1 MMQTAAV
8 QKISEQNSLYK
19 ATLDRAYD
27 RLGYTDAI
35 NQDRS
40 RRRAAR
46 ERRERKKYFAMQK
59 LNGVALLIFT
69 AVAIKILEGDAT
81 IAFITVP
88 LGLSMLLSK
97 EMLIIN
103 KYYWKCEEKAER
115 GVQ

>member
-8 QKISEQNSLYK
+8 QKISEQNSPYK
-19 ATLDRAYD
+19 AMLDRAYMI
-27 RLGYTDAI
+27 GYTDAM
-35 NQDRS
+35 
-40 RRRAAR
+40 

>member
-8 QKISEQNSLYK
+8 QKISEQNSPYK
-19 ATLDRAYD
+19 AMLDD
-27 RLGYTDAI
+27 RLHGCHEPGEKP
-35 NQDRS
+35 QKS
-40 RRRAAR
+40 RQGTPGK
-46 ERRERKKYFAMQK
+46 KKYFAMQK

-97 EMLIIN
+97 EMLVIN
-103 KYYWKCEEKAER
+103 KYYWRCEEKAER

>member
-1 MMQTAAV
+1 MMQKLKEEITAAANRELNRAN
-8 QKISEQNSLYK
+8 EQFPLFTSK
-19 ATLDRAYD
+19 H
-27 RLGYTDAI
+27 
-35 NQDRS
+35 
-40 RRRAAR
+40 RRAAR

>member
-1 MMQTAAV
+1 M
-8 QKISEQNSLYK
+8 I
-19 ATLDRAYD
+19 
-27 RLGYTDAI
+27 GYTDAM
-35 NQDRS
+35 NQERS

-88 LGLSMLLSK
+88 LGLAVLVMGLNIST
-97 EMLIIN
+97 IIEI
-103 KYYWKCEEKAER
+103 YVLYLP
-115 GVQ
+115 G

>member
-19 ATLDRAYD
+19 ATLDRAYMI
-27 RLGYTDAI
+27 GYTDAI

-69 AVAIKILEGDAT
+69 AVAIKILEGGGCNNS
-81 IAFITVP
+81 IYNRSFRVIHAFIQRNVD
-88 LGLSMLLSK
+88 
-97 EMLIIN
+97 
-103 KYYWKCEEKAER
+103 Y
-115 GVQ
+115 Q

>member
-1 MMQTAAV
+1 M
-8 QKISEQNSLYK
+8 I
-19 ATLDRAYD
+19 
-27 RLGYTDAI
+27 GYTDAM
-35 NQDRS
+35 NQERS
-40 RRRAAR
+40 HRRAAR

-97 EMLIIN
+97 EMLVIN
-103 KYYWKCEEKAER
+103 KYYWRCEEKAER

>member
-8 QKISEQNSLYK
+8 QKISEQNSPYK
-19 ATLDRAYD
+19 AMLDRAYMI
-27 RLGYTDAI
+27 GYTDAM
-35 NQDRS
+35 NQERS
-40 RRRAAR
+40 HRRAAR

-59 LNGVALLIFT
+59 LNDVALLIFT

>member
-8 QKISEQNSLYK
+8 QKISEQNSPYK
-19 ATLDRAYD
+19 AMLDRAYMI
-27 RLGYTDAI
+27 GYTDAM
-35 NQDRS
+35 NQERS
-40 RRRAAR
+40 HRRAAR

-59 LNGVALLIFT
+59 LNGVALLIF
-69 AVAIKILEGDAT
+69 IKILEGDAT